1 MPSARIEPTNNQIN
15 RPTHSPTQIGISF
28 INGTTSLLA
37 ACASFIFNNRAHN
50 IDIKFIYGVRKA
62 YTNYLCQ
69 ACGHIGTSATH
80 FRNIN
85 THFHL
90 HLSLKKAAAYE
101 SIVKLFP
108 IPILKCKQKHTLPTP
123 SPAPFPDKRISLYS
137 ENGGI
142 SFRGYE
148 SDCFLDIV
156 FPAKRT
162 QF

>member
-1 MPSARIEPTNNQIN
+1 MHSARIEPTNNQIN

-50 IDIKFIYGVRKA
+50 IDINFIYGVRKA

-90 HLSLKKAAAYE
+90 HLSLKKSGGIE

-108 IPILKCKQKHTLPTP
+108 IT
-123 SPAPFPDKRISLYS
+123 ISQMQTKMKPR
-137 ENGGI
+137 NGA
-142 SFRGYE
+142 R
-148 SDCFLDIV
+148 
-156 FPAKRT
+156 
-162 QF
+162 